1 MEVPESAIPIANS
14 NLISQASEPNAGH
27 GSLASMEKN
36 HIQSVLEKTN
46 WKVSG
51 DGGAAEILDMHPNTL
66 ISRMEKLAIKR

>member
-1 MEVPESAIPIANS
+1 
-14 NLISQASEPNAGH
+14 
-27 GSLASMEKN
+27 MEKN

-66 ISRMEKLAIKR
+66 RSRMEKLAIKR